1 MNKNETHCLL
11 CSRPL
16 QTNSSWKTLLS
27 KQFPPSICENCLAK
41 FERNSSLESTSLYR
55 YNDAMKDF
63 LHQYKFLQDVALA
76 KVFRQELHKLF
87 KHEKATIIPIP
98 MHVEKQKERTFA
110 HMDELLKAAQIPYT
124 QLLEKTTIERQS
136 SKTRKERLQT
146 APLFRLRNDSTVE
159 YKEYLIFDDI
169 KTTGTTLQ
177 HARTI
182 LKEAGAKNVRIFT
195 LISG

>member
-11 CSRPL
+11 CSQPL
-16 QTNSSWKTLLS
+16 QTMASWKMLLT
-27 KQFPPSICENCLAK
+27 KQFPPSICGKCLDR
-41 FERNSSLESTSLYR
+41 FERSSSQESLYR

-76 KVFRQELHKLF
+76 KVFRQELYTLF

-98 MHVEKQKERTFA
+98 MHAEKQKTRTFA
-110 HMDELLKAAQIPYT
+110 HMDELLKAAKIPYT
-124 QLLEKTTIERQS
+124 QLLEKTTIETQS
-136 SKTRKERLQT
+136 SKTREERLQT
-146 APLFRLRNDSTVE
+146 APLFKLRSDSTVE
-159 YKEYLIFDDI
+159 YKEYLLFDDI

-177 HARTI
+177 HARTV
-182 LKEAGAKNVRIFT
+182 LEEAGAKNVRIFT

>member
-11 CSRPL
+11 CSQPL
-16 QTNSSWKTLLS
+16 QTMASWKTLLT
-27 KQFPPSICENCLAK
+27 KQFPPSICGKCLAR
-41 FERNSSLESTSLYR
+41 FERSSSQESLYR

-76 KVFRQELHKLF
+76 KVFRQELYTLF

-98 MHVEKQKERTFA
+98 MHAEKQKTRTFA
-110 HMDELLKAAQIPYT
+110 HMDELLKAAKIPYT
-124 QLLEKTTIERQS
+124 QLLEKTTIETQS
-136 SKTRKERLQT
+136 SKTREERLQT
-146 APLFRLRNDSTVE
+146 APLFKLRSDSTVE
-159 YKEYLIFDDI
+159 YKEYLLFDDI

-177 HARTI
+177 HARTV
-182 LKEAGAKNVRIFT
+182 LEEAGAKNVRIFT